1 MAETLYTV
9 YMHTAPSGKS
19 YIGITKNS
27 ITKRIGGGYR
37 HNKYLTAAI
46 KKYGWSNIETELI
59 AENVSLDEANLLE
72 AYYIASFETQDHT
85 KGYNICDG
93 GLSWNSQADEV
104 RKKMSEAAKRRQH
117 VPMGEETKRKI
128 MMANKRR
135 KRVECVET
143 GEIFYS
149 IGEAARSKG
158 IERRDISRCIKGKR
172 KTVGKYHWRIY
183 DGRTTDV
190 SESA

>member
-9 YMHTAPSGKS
+9 YRHTTPSGKS
-19 YIGITKNS
+19 YIGVTKNS
-27 ITKRIGGGYR
+27 INKRIGGGYR

-46 KKYGWSNIETELI
+46 KKYGWTNIETEII
-59 AENVSLDEANLLE
+59 AEGVSLDEANLLE
-72 AYYIASFETQDHT
+72 TYYIASFETQDHR

-93 GLSWNSQADEV
+93 GLSWNSQAEEV
-104 RKKMSEAAKRRQH
+104 RKKLSESARKRPR

-143 GEIFYS
+143 GEVFNS
-149 IGEAARSKG
+149 RGEAARAKQV
-158 IERRDISRCIKGKR
+158 ERRDIARCIKGQR
-172 KTVGKYHWRIY
+172 KTVGSYHWRSY

-190 SESA
+190 